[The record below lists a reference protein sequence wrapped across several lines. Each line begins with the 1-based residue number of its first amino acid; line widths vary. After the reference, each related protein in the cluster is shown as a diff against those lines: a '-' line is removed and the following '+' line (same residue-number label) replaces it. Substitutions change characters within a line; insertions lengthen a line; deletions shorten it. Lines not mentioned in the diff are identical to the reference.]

1 MGCRREHLNL
11 HRFPANLSY
20 DLFVFSWCRDGEAS
34 SKSSDRH
41 TELAFTA
48 LMAGWAA
55 EGLPFGHLFS
65 WVQFETCKK
74 QWSSGAGSSFLQH
87 KEKSWRLK
95 KWESTATS
103 SVMRCGQAVYMERIL
118 RSDRTPLFKSW
129 IHHEDSE
136 LSLKI
141 TLSSLGVFFS
151 LSLSRCFRLF
161 SELEER
167 TMYDYAHAWF
177 KQVRDWLLPAWACG
191 WPKIS
196 AGKTS
201 VVRKKESALIGENAF
216 RWWHSFWSC
225 LLVRLAK
232 LNVIPNQF
240 LSCQ

>member
-1 MGCRREHLNL
+1 MSQRAPKSASFSRKPFLWPV
-11 HRFPANLSY
+11 RF
-20 DLFVFSWCRDGEAS
+20 FVMQRWRSIEQ
-34 SKSSDRH
+34 KSSDSH

-87 KEKSWRLK
+87 KEKSWRLQ

-151 LSLSRCFRLF
+151 LSLSMFSPLF
-161 SELEER
+161 W
-167 TMYDYAHAWF
+167 TWG
-177 KQVRDWLLPAWACG
+177 KNNVWLC
-191 WPKIS
+191 
-196 AGKTS
+196 
-201 VVRKKESALIGENAF
+201 
-216 RWWHSFWSC
+216 SC
-225 LLVRLAK
+225 MIQTGQRLAAASVSMW
-232 LNVIPNQF
+232 LT
-240 LSCQ
+240 

>member
-1 MGCRREHLNL
+1 MSQRAPKSASFSRKPFLWPV
-11 HRFPANLSY
+11 RF
-20 DLFVFSWCRDGEAS
+20 FVMQRWRSIEQ
-34 SKSSDRH
+34 KSSDSH

-87 KEKSWRLK
+87 KEKSWRLQ

-103 SVMRCGQAVYMERIL
+103 PVMRCGQAVYMERIL
-118 RSDRTPLFKSW
+118 RSDRTPLFKSR

-141 TLSSLGVFFS
+141 TLSSLGVFF
-151 LSLSRCFRLF
+151 SLSRCFRLF

-191 WPKIS
+191 WSKIS

-201 VVRKKESALIGENAF
+201 VVRKKESGFDWRKRFPVVALVLE
-216 RWWHSFWSC
+216 
-225 LLVRLAK
+225 LLTGDA
-232 LNVIPNQF
+232 
-240 LSCQ
+240 S

>member
-1 MGCRREHLNL
+1 MSQRAPKSASFSRKPFLWPV
-11 HRFPANLSY
+11 RF
-20 DLFVFSWCRDGEAS
+20 FVMQRWRSIEQ
-34 SKSSDRH
+34 KSSDSH

-151 LSLSRCFRLF
+151 LSISRRFRLF

-191 WPKIS
+191 WSKIS

-201 VVRKKESALIGENAF
+201 VVKKKGIWLWLEKTLSGGGGTRFGAAY
-216 RWWHSFWSC
+216 WWG
-225 LLVRLAK
+225 
-232 LNVIPNQF
+232 
-240 LSCQ
+240 